1 MLKHLCQPFFQL
13 LGLGK
18 SQLSESECLG
28 TQKEHSCSTIYDNY
42 DNWYVKT
49 KRPGF
54 ILTTCIS
61 HKCVQSETSG

>member
-18 SQLSESECLG
+18 SQLSESECLR

-49 KRPGF
+49 KRPGLF
-54 ILTTCIS
+54 
-61 HKCVQSETSG
+61 